1 MANLT
6 DREKLI
12 ASTFSIVDVW
22 VSHLEENG
30 MDASEAIALR
40 EKSLSEGKTEEEF
53 MAWCESNKLSQ
64 EEPVP
69 MGYSTMEEYNAKQY
83 QRDRQY
89 PAFFVYP
96 VFIPSTLR
104 SLNNNAF
111 LFRCFILLNWKSR
124 KLNRLY
130 ISGNLSINCLLYTSP
145 SPRDRG

>member
-12 ASTFSIVDVW
+12 ASTFSIVDIW

-40 EKSLSEGKTEEEF
+40 EKSLSEGKTEKEF

-69 MGYSTMEEYNAKQY
+69 IGYSTMEEYEADEYKRNRRIEYNALNQFEMQFDDDANGTTTWK
-83 QRDRQY
+83 DAIVAIKAKW
-89 PAFFVYP
+89 PKDNSGP
-96 VFIPSTLR
+96 V
-104 SLNNNAF
+104 
-111 LFRCFILLNWKSR
+111 
-124 KLNRLY
+124 
-130 ISGNLSINCLLYTSP
+130 
-145 SPRDRG
+145 